1 MEQDSF
7 AVGDVVAEGRWDCS
21 RCPVVAEP
29 ISRLAARQVL
39 NCAAIPALAGR
50 ACRSESAAPEFC
62 AVAGVLAVV
71 EPVVET
77 LNDRSELRVLA

>member
-1 MEQDSF
+1 LEQDSF
-7 AVGDVVAEGRWDCS
+7 VVGDGVAEDRWDCS

-62 AVAGVLAVV
+62 AVAGVLAVA

>member
-7 AVGDVVAEGRWDCS
+7 AVEDVVAEGRWDCS

-29 ISRLAARQVL
+29 ISRLVARQVL

-62 AVAGVLAVV
+62 AVAGVLAVA
-71 EPVVET
+71 ELVVET
-77 LNDRSELRVLA
+77 LNDRSVLRVLA

>member
-7 AVGDVVAEGRWDCS
+7 VVGDGVAEGRWDCS

-29 ISRLAARQVL
+29 ISRLAACQVL
-39 NCAAIPALAGR
+39 NCVAIPALAGR

-62 AVAGVLAVV
+62 AVAGVLAVA

>member
-1 MEQDSF
+1 LEQDSF
-7 AVGDVVAEGRWDCS
+7 AVGDVADEGRWDCS

-39 NCAAIPALAGR
+39 NCVAIPALAGR

-62 AVAGVLAVV
+62 AVAGVLAVA

>member
-7 AVGDVVAEGRWDCS
+7 AVGGVAAEGRWDCS

-39 NCAAIPALAGR
+39 NCVAIPALAGR

-62 AVAGVLAVV
+62 AVAGVLAVA

>member
-7 AVGDVVAEGRWDCS
+7 VVGDGVAEGRWDCS

-39 NCAAIPALAGR
+39 NCVAIPALAGR
-50 ACRSESAAPEFC
+50 AYRSESAAPEFC
-62 AVAGVLAVV
+62 AVAVVLALV

>member
-7 AVGDVVAEGRWDCS
+7 VVGDGVAEDRWDCS

-29 ISRLAARQVL
+29 ISRLAVRQVL
-39 NCAAIPALAGR
+39 NCVAIPALSGP
-50 ACRSESAAPEFC
+50 ACRSESAAPELS
-62 AVAGVLAVV
+62 AEADVLAVV

-77 LNDRSELRVLA
+77 LNGRSELLVLA